1 MTLARQ
7 TSQYYGLKHHV
18 SMISEA
24 DFRSDY
30 APIIAAMDL
39 PTIDGVNTW
48 FVSRAAAEAGYKV
61 AISGLGADE
70 ILGGYPSLVDVP
82 AIMKCAGSL
91 AQVPLFGRWF
101 RWITAGLVSQ
111 FTSPKFAGIFEYGG
125 TYGGANLL
133 RRALY
138 MPWELP
144 MLIDPE
150 IVKQGWVDLQ
160 PLNANSSRARVSGL
174 ELQYYMRNMLLRD
187 SDWARMA
194 RCLEIRLPFADVE
207 FYRHLAPYISG
218 LHPPSKAMLLKC
230 PSTPAP
236 KVVLNR
242 SKSGFG
248 VPIDHWITKH
258 RTQDRGLRG
267 WGKKVVESFV
277 TDKHIINTRS

>member
-1 MTLARQ
+1 MTLALQ
-7 TSQYYGLKHHV
+7 TAQYYGLKHHV

-24 DFRSDY
+24 DFHSDY

-39 PTIDGVNTW
+39 STIDGVNIW
-48 FVSRAAAEAGYKV
+48 FVSRAAAESGYKV

-91 AQVPLFGRWF
+91 AQVPLLGRGF
-101 RWITAGLVSQ
+101 RWITASLVSQ

-125 TYGGANLL
+125 ANLL

-144 MLIDPE
+144 TLIEPE
-150 IVKQGWVDLQ
+150 IIKQGWADLQ

-187 SDWARMA
+187 SDWASMA
-194 RCLEIRLPFADVE
+194 HSLEIRLPFVDVE
-207 FYRHLAPYISG
+207 VYRHLAPHISG
-218 LHPPSKAMLLKC
+218 PHPPSKAMLLKC
-230 PSTPAP
+230 PSAP
-236 KVVLNR
+236 VPKEVLNR